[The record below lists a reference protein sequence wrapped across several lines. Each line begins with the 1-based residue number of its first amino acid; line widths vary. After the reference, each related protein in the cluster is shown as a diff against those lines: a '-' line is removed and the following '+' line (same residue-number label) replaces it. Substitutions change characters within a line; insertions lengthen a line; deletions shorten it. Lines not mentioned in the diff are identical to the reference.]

1 MARMATMAAPDFTVV
16 RGAGTADGTADGIAA
31 GIAGNVR
38 RIAGPFGAR
47 NLASELRFSFTR
59 SPLLIARQ

>member
-16 RGAGTADGTADGIAA
+16 RGAGTADGIAA